1 MCLELFET
9 KFNCLLSKLSWFSFW
24 LSYIFGTQP
33 SELCFKIGAP
43 IFTRSRRGYGKQSY
57 PQFIEE
63 IDSQTWICDLLLLV
77 EDTCLPL
84 YYHLCDKTEYFMPC
98 RRLHIIKVSFGFM
111 NSICNVSIFKPL
123 DNNKSLFF
131 LEHLKVWWWSWNKD
145 ERFMTKSATKL
156 TITAAT
162 FTVSWNRMNF
172 WMFLWTHLP
181 INYHGINK
189 YWHYYMDKHM
199 IFSKPFCGQNANF

>member
-1 MCLELFET
+1 MVNNLTPNLLKRLILKLESVICCFWWKTLVSHFIITYVTKRNISCLAVGST
-9 KFNCLLSKLSWFSFW
+9 SSKCLLVSWILFVTLVF
-24 LSYIFGTQP
+24 LNH
-33 SELCFKIGAP
+33 
-43 IFTRSRRGYGKQSY
+43 
-57 PQFIEE
+57 
-63 IDSQTWICDLLLLV
+63 WI
-77 EDTCLPL
+77 
-84 YYHLCDKTEYFMPC
+84 
-98 RRLHIIKVSFGFM
+98 IIRA
-111 NSICNVSIFKPL
+111 
-123 DNNKSLFF
+123 FF

-189 YWHYYMDKHM
+189 YWHYYMYKHL
-199 IFSKPFCGQNANF
+199 IFFLNHFVGRMLISKPQVKCQVGKMSKCNGVIFFSSTW